1 MAVFD
6 PHVIGSQ
13 RIGYSRIGVKVP
25 TFDLLIAAGG
35 AVLAT
40 RNMRIVSKH
49 EVGYGGKPKIS
60 WGEDETIYVSFDL
73 GLSGMKSLRPG
84 MVGENERAV
93 ATPYQLFL
101 RDRVTISGQKYYVAR
116 DPQEIETEFTG
127 FMHRVTTL
135 TKEMF

>member
-13 RIGYSRIGVKVP
+13 RIGMSRIGVKVP

-35 AVLAT
+35 TTKAV

-60 WGEDETIYVSFDL
+60 WGEDEIIYVSFDR
-73 GLSGMKSLRPG
+73 GLSGMRSLRPG

-93 ATPYQLFL
+93 ATPYQLFMG
-101 RDRVTISGQKYYVAR
+101 DRVTISGQRYMVAR
-116 DPQEIETEFTG
+116 DPQEIETQLTG